1 MMDRVTSNWF
11 EEMTMD
17 VPKLAWR
24 DYLIQHYSLYGE
36 KAHCIWYCVQLMIQT
51 IFFNLEKRK
60 KAELTY

>member
-51 IFFNLEKRK
+51 IFLI
-60 KAELTY
+60 